1 MLHKVLR
8 ALPFRDTQILVN
20 FEGGAKA
27 YDMKPLI
34 DDDEKFKA
42 LADETLFKSVRVDA
56 GGIGVTWGGG
66 IDVSCEELWH
76 NGKDPAAIFNPP
88 SIDRSPSLESKLKGL
103 F

>member
-8 ALPFRDTQILVN
+8 ALPFRETQILVS
-20 FEGGAKA
+20 FGDGTKA

-34 DDDEKFKA
+34 DGDEKFKP
-42 LADETLFKSVRVDA
+42 LGDDKIFKAVRVDA
-56 GGIGVTWGGG
+56 GGIGVTWGDGMD
-66 IDVSCEELWH
+66 ISCEELWH

-88 SIDRSPSLESKLKGL
+88 SIDRSGSLESKLKGL